1 MPTFIDTVID
11 KLNHEIRVL
20 REQLH
25 DLVAQTTNIRDSRV
39 IELSQLL
46 DEKINMHYQLQA
58 KKTAANT
65 VHSTRSA

>member
-1 MPTFIDTVID
+1 MPISID
-11 KLNHEIRVL
+11 KISDKLKQEIRML

-25 DLVAQTTNIRDSRV
+25 DLVAQTTHLGDCRV

-46 DEKINMHYQLQA
+46 DEKISMYYQLQA
-58 KKTAANT
+58 KKTAAST